1 LADIKTKDS
10 KPKTIKTLNKAV
22 VGTEKIKDNIVSTKE
37 KVNENSPTNKD
48 ENNNIE
54 YGSNKITGT
63 SSITAS
69 TIATNFN
76 KYGKKSFNE
85 TKDNIIKSKVKI
97 KEFKE
102 KRLAKRL
109 EKQAI
114 KNSKGTIKTS
124 KNAIKSGK
132 TAVKTSKEVAI
143 KSQRVAKESVKASKR
158 AAQAAKET
166 AKATAR
172 GIKLAIK
179 ATISAIKGI
188 IAGTKA
194 LISALIAGGWVAVVV
209 IIIICLIGLLCSS
222 IFGIFFSSEKT
233 SSNSITMK
241 DVVAECNQEFA
252 DKLQNIQD
260 QNPHDDYVLEGSM
273 ASWKDILLVYTI
285 KQTNGINEQEVITM
299 DDSKKAIVKQIFWD
313 MNSLSSE
320 VKTEKVTEQGVN
332 TDELPKE
339 VEKRVLHITITSKT
353 AEQMKTE
360 YHFNSAQ
367 LKQYDELSS
376 SNYASLWNGV
386 IYGSIDSGEY
396 VNWRQSGQSWSNIKI
411 GNTNSTLGQIGCLV
425 TSISILIEKSGC
437 NTTINPFNPGTF
449 LEALNSNNGFD
460 SSGNL
465 QYAAVT
471 KAVPNFSY
479 VGNVNLRDKSRSEKL
494 ALITQYYNQG
504 YYLTIEVKGATPGN
518 QHWVAI
524 TGVNGNNVT
533 IVDPA
538 RDGTDLWSS
547 YEWNKSSQFN
557 YFKAN

>member
-1 LADIKTKDS
+1 
-10 KPKTIKTLNKAV
+10 
-22 VGTEKIKDNIVSTKE
+22 
-37 KVNENSPTNKD
+37 
-48 ENNNIE
+48 
-54 YGSNKITGT
+54 
-63 SSITAS
+63 
-69 TIATNFN
+69 
-76 KYGKKSFNE
+76 
-85 TKDNIIKSKVKI
+85 
-97 KEFKE
+97 
-102 KRLAKRL
+102 
-109 EKQAI
+109 
-114 KNSKGTIKTS
+114 
-124 KNAIKSGK
+124 
-132 TAVKTSKEVAI
+132 
-143 KSQRVAKESVKASKR
+143 
-158 AAQAAKET
+158 
-166 AKATAR
+166 
-172 GIKLAIK
+172 
-179 ATISAIKGI
+179 
-188 IAGTKA
+188 
-194 LISALIAGGWVAVVV
+194 
-209 IIIICLIGLLCSS
+209 
-222 IFGIFFSSEKT
+222 
-233 SSNSITMK
+233 
-241 DVVAECNQEFA
+241 
-252 DKLQNIQD
+252 
-260 QNPHDDYVLEGSM
+260 M

-449 LEALNSNNGFD
+449 LEALNANNGFD

>member
-54 YGSNKITGT
+54 YGSNKITGA

>member
-1 LADIKTKDS
+1 MADIKIKDS

-22 VGTEKIKDNIVSTKE
+22 VGTQNIKDNLVSTKE
-37 KVNENSPTNKD
+37 KINDNTQNKNE
-48 ENNNIE
+48 ENNIE
-54 YGSNKITGT
+54 YGSNQITGA

-69 TIATNFN
+69 AVATKFN
-76 KYGKKSFNE
+76 KYGKKSFEE

-97 KEFKE
+97 KEFKD
-102 KRLAKRL
+102 KRLAKRM

-114 KNSKGTIKTS
+114 KNSKGTIKTG
-124 KNAIKSGK
+124 KNTIKNGK

-143 KSQRVAKESVKASKR
+143 KSQKVAKESIKASKK
-158 AAQAAKET
+158 AMQMAKET
-166 AKATAR
+166 AKATAK

-194 LISALIAGGWVAVVV
+194 LIAAIVAGGWIAVV
-209 IIIICLIGLLCSS
+209 IILVVCLVALLCGS
-222 IFGIFFSSEKT
+222 IFGIFFSSEKS

-241 DVVAECNQEFA
+241 EVVAECNQEFA
-252 DKLQNIQD
+252 DKLQDIQD
-260 QNPHDDYVLEGSM
+260 KNPHDDYVLDGSM

-285 KQTNGINEQEVITM
+285 KQSNGINEQEVMTM
-299 DDSKKAIVKQIFWD
+299 DDKKKQVVKDIFWD

-332 TDELPKE
+332 TNEMPKE
-339 VEKRVLHITITSKT
+339 VEKKVLHIKITSKT
-353 AEQMKTE
+353 AEQMKNE
-360 YHFNSAQ
+360 YHFNANQ
-367 LKQYDELSS
+367 LKQYNELSS
-376 SNYASLWNGV
+376 PQYASLWNGA
-386 IYGSIDSGEY
+386 IYGSVDSGEY
-396 VNWRQSGQSWSNIKI
+396 VTWRQMGQSWSNIKI

-437 NTTINPFNPGTF
+437 NSTINPFNPGTF
-449 LEALNSNNGFD
+449 LEALNANNAFD

-465 QYAAVT
+465 QYAGVT
-471 KAVPNFSY
+471 RAVPNFKY
-479 VGNVNLRDKSRSEKL
+479 VGNVNLRGKSRTEKL
-494 ALITQYYNQG
+494 ALITQYFNQG

-524 TGVNGNNVT
+524 TGINGNNVV

-547 YEWNKSSQFN
+547 YEWSKSSQFN
-557 YFKAN
+557 YFVAN